1 MKRNL
6 DYIVRKLYGD
16 NKDIVPSMEIR
27 RSSFSML
34 YYITLNKNNIVKCT
48 LLCGLIYR
56 PCRVVAVRV
65 NITLFYK

>member
-34 YYITLNKNNIVKCT
+34 YYITLNKNNIIWFNNNRSIDYGIEK
-48 LLCGLIYR
+48 
-56 PCRVVAVRV
+56 
-65 NITLFYK
+65 K